1 MSRELKEIKFE
12 DIKGI
17 RIGNAQ
23 NYEGMTGVTVMIF
36 DEENTGGI
44 DVSGGGPASRE
55 PYLLNPLMAPQSL
68 DALVL
73 SGGSA
78 YGLDASAGVMKYLEE
93 KKKGFHILGTVVPLV
108 VQSCIFDLMTA
119 TPYIR
124 PDAAMGYAACRDAE
138 GNHPVSGIIGAGTGA
153 CVGKI
158 CGMKRGQK
166 SGIGYYAMQ
175 LGELQVG
182 AVTVVNAFGDIY
194 DYKDGKKIAGTM
206 NPERTALIEAEE
218 LFYGAAPEQARGNT
232 TLAVIVTN
240 ADLNHAQMSKA
251 AAMARGAYSRC
262 IKPVGTTIDGD
273 TIYAM
278 SVGEHKVEADLNVV
292 GTLAVR
298 VLSEAILDAV
308 RSSKMDNETFLE
320 KALEL

>member
-1 MSRELKEIKFE
+1 MGNEFKEISFT

-23 NYEGMTGVTVMIF
+23 DYEGMTGVTVMIF

-44 DVSGGGPASRE
+44 DISGGGPACRE

-68 DALVL
+68 NAIVL

-93 KKKGFHILGTVVPLV
+93 HDKGFHILGTVVPLV

-119 TPYIR
+119 TPFVR
-124 PDAAMGYAACRDAE
+124 PDAAMGYAACQDAE
-138 GNHPVSGIIGAGTGA
+138 GNHPESGIIGAGTGA
-153 CVGKI
+153 CIGKI

-182 AVTVVNAFGDIY
+182 AVVVVNAFGDVY
-194 DYKDGKKIAGTM
+194 DYKNGQKIAGTM
-206 NPERTALIEAEE
+206 NAERTELIEAEE
-218 LFYGAAPEQARGNT
+218 LFYGAEPAQTRGNT
-232 TLAVIVTN
+232 TLAIVVTN
-240 ADLNHAQMSKA
+240 ADLSHAQMSKVA
-251 AAMARGAYSRC
+251 SMARGAYSRC
-262 IKPVGTTIDGD
+262 IKPVGTLIDGD

-278 SVGEHKVEADLNVV
+278 SVGDKKVEADINVV

-308 RSSKMDNETFLE
+308 RSSVMDNETFLE

>member
-1 MSRELKEIKFE
+1 MNKELKEIKFT
-12 DIKGI
+12 DIEGI

-23 NYEGMTGVTVMIF
+23 DYDGMTGVTVMIF
-36 DEENTGGI
+36 DQENTGGI
-44 DVSGGGPASRE
+44 DISGGGPACRE

-68 DALVL
+68 NAIVL

-78 YGLDASAGVMKYLEE
+78 YGLDASAGVMRYFEE
-93 KKKGFHILGTVVPLV
+93 HDQGFHILGTVVPLV
-108 VQSCIFDLMTA
+108 VQSCIFDLQTA
-119 TPYIR
+119 TPFVR

-166 SGIGYYAMQ
+166 SGIGYYA
-175 LGELQVG
+175 LQVG
-182 AVTVVNAFGDIY
+182 ELKVGATVVVNAYGDIY
-194 DYKDGKKIAGTM
+194 DYKNGQKIAGTM

-218 LFYGAAPEQARGNT
+218 LFYGAAPEETRGNT
-232 TLAVIVTN
+232 TLAIVVTN
-240 ADLNHAQMSKA
+240 ADLSHAGMSKVA
-251 AAMARGAYSRC
+251 SMARGAYNRC
-262 IKPVGTTIDGD
+262 IKPVGTLIDGD

-278 SVGEHKVEADLNVV
+278 SVGDQKVEADINVV

-308 RSSKMDNETFLE
+308 RSSEMDNETYLE

>member
-1 MSRELKEIKFE
+1 MGNEFKEISFT

-23 NYEGMTGVTVMIF
+23 DYEGMTGVTVMIF

-44 DVSGGGPASRE
+44 DISGGGPASRE

-68 DALVL
+68 NAIVL

-93 KKKGFHILGTVVPLV
+93 KDQGFHILGTVVPLV

-119 TPYIR
+119 TPFVR
-124 PDAAMGYAACRDAE
+124 PDAAMGYAACQDAE
-138 GNHPVSGIIGAGTGA
+138 ENHPVSGIIGAGTGA
-153 CVGKI
+153 CIGKI

-175 LGELQVG
+175 LGDLQVG
-182 AVTVVNAFGDIY
+182 AMVVVNAFGDVY
-194 DYKDGKKIAGTM
+194 DYKNGQKIAGTM

-218 LFYGAAPEQARGNT
+218 LFYGADPAQTRGNT
-232 TLAVIVTN
+232 TLAIVVTN
-240 ADLNHAQMSKA
+240 GDFSHAQMSKVA
-251 AAMARGAYSRC
+251 SMARGAYSRC
-262 IKPVGTTIDGD
+262 IKPVGTLIDGD

-278 SVGEHKVEADLNVV
+278 SVGEHKVEADINVV

-308 RSSKMDNETFLE
+308 RSSEMDNDTFLK

>member
-1 MSRELKEIKFE
+1 MGAELKKIEFR

-23 NYEGMTGVTVMIF
+23 DYEGMTGVTVMIF

-68 DALVL
+68 NAIVL

-78 YGLDASAGVMKYLEE
+78 YGLDASAGVMRYLEE
-93 KKKGFHILGTVVPLV
+93 KNQGFHILGTVVPLV
-108 VQSCIFDLMTA
+108 AQSCIFDLMTA
-119 TPYIR
+119 TPFVR
-124 PDAAMGYAACRDAE
+124 PDAAMGYAACLDAE
-138 GNHPVSGIIGAGTGA
+138 SNHPVSGIIGAGTGA

-158 CGMKRGQK
+158 CGLKRGQK
-166 SGIGYYAMQ
+166 SGIGYYAMK
-175 LGELQVG
+175 LGDLQVG

-194 DYKDGKKIAGTM
+194 DYKNGEKIAGTM
-206 NPERTALIEAEE
+206 NQERTALIEAEA
-218 LFYGAAPEQARGNT
+218 LFYGAAPEQTRGNT
-232 TLAVIVTN
+232 TLAVVVTN
-240 ADLNHAQMSKA
+240 ADFTHAQMSKIA
-251 AAMARGAYSRC
+251 SMARGAYSKS
-262 IKPVGTTIDGD
+262 IKPVGTMIDGD

-278 SVGEHKVEADLNVV
+278 SVGEKKVEADINIV

-308 RSSKMDNETFLE
+308 QSSKMEDHVFLE